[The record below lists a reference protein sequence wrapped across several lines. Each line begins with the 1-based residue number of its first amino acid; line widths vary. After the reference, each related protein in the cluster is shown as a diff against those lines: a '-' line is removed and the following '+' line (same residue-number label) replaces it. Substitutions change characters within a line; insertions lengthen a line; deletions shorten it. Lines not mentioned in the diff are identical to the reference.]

1 VGRRRAREA
10 VGEHDAGLPT
20 SHRVRVA
27 QGKGSPALRG
37 ERGTRAA
44 MDWRDLWARVAQ
56 GKGERGTPTLL
67 GERGKAAMPS
77 RDMWAISPISRH
89 TRKGEPGARA
99 AMDGS
104 RERGAGEA
112 DAVGGAGQ
120 GCHDVLR
127 FVGNLADLASR
138 KERGA
143 GRAGSQGWKPALL
156 GEWGKRGTQERDL
169 WARKGRTVH
178 QKNVN
183 AYTIGLSSSRD
194 MVPAS

>member
-1 VGRRRAREA
+1 VREA

-27 QGKGSPALRG
+27 QGKGSRALRG
-37 ERGTRAA
+37 SGAHRLPWIGAICGLASHKERG
-44 MDWRDLWARVAQ
+44 
-56 GKGERGTPTLL
+56 
-67 GERGKAAMPS
+67 S
-77 RDMWAISPISRH
+77 
-89 TRKGEPGARA
+89 GA
-99 AMDGS
+99 
-104 RERGAGEA
+104 RGAGDA

-120 GCHDVLR
+120 GCHAVPR

-178 QKNVN
+178 QKNVY
-183 AYTIGLSSSRD
+183 AYTTDLSSSRD
-194 MVPAS
+194 

>member
-1 VGRRRAREA
+1 VREA

-27 QGKGSPALRG
+27 QGKGSRALRG
-37 ERGTRAA
+37 SGAHRLPWIGAICGLASHKERWSGARGAGDA
-44 MDWRDLWARVAQ
+44 DAVGGAGQGCHAVPRYVGNLADLA
-56 GKGERGTPTLL
+56 
-67 GERGKAAMPS
+67 S
-77 RDMWAISPISRH
+77 
-89 TRKGEPGARA
+89 RKGRGASARA
-99 AMDGS
+99 AMNGS
-104 RERGAGEA
+104 RERGTGEA

-120 GCHDVLR
+120 GCHAVPR

-178 QKNVN
+178 QKNVY
-183 AYTIGLSSSRD
+183 AYTTDLSSSRD
-194 MVPAS
+194 